1 MLARSIASLAL
12 LWLYLPAV
20 ALDFWDKRP
29 DAELAAEL
37 VAAMTPRE
45 LSSQV
50 MMLAFPN
57 SEPDAFILQWASSGP
72 LGGVKFFGWNAGSPE
87 LVAQAV
93 QTLQAASQK
102 AKGRIPLLV
111 ATDQEGGWV
120 RHIKGPTSTSPGN
133 LALGSAGLPHDA
145 WQTGWYLGTELRQM
159 GVNMNFAPSVDL
171 YINANTTVIGPRA
184 FSSDP
189 IQAGV
194 LGAAFQRG
202 LAEAGVIATAKHFP
216 GHGNTPDDSHGRL
229 PILNDTRE
237 VLLQRELVPY
247 RMMIAEGLPAIM
259 SGHLAFPL
267 VSGNEL
273 PASLSPQLIDGL
285 LRKDLGFSGVVI
297 TDDLLM
303 DGARPENLTIP
314 QAAVKALAAGNDL
327 LLISKPASA
336 QSETR
341 EGLVAKASD
350 PAFLARLR
358 EAATRVVMLK
368 LTYLKGKTAVPLE
381 PEPARLTLPA
391 TGATEFFFQST
402 ARAAVLMAGQDL
414 PWKPGPLL
422 LVTPYPGATAA
433 VGSRFPGT
441 RSLEY
446 EYRFSGF
453 DPAFRDTLAAQAP
466 TAARIVF
473 VLAVPGGLAYLK
485 ALEPWKDRLAV
496 ISLLSPVYL
505 REVPWVRNAVAVFGT
520 NAAAFE
526 VATAVLAGDFAPRGH
541 LPLKFPGLA
550 TGKP

>member
-1 MLARSIASLAL
+1 MVARCAAL
-12 LWLYLPAV
+12 LAFLCLSFPSDAV
-20 ALDFWDKRP
+20 DFWDQRP
-29 DAELAAEL
+29 DAELAAQL
-37 VAAMTPRE
+37 VAGMSPRE

-50 MMLAFPN
+50 LMLAFPD
-57 SEPDAFILQWASSGP
+57 SEPDSFILQWASSGP

-87 LVAQAV
+87 SVAKAV
-93 QTLQAASQK
+93 QTLQAASQR

-120 RHIKGPTSTSPGN
+120 RHIKGTTSTSPGN

-145 WQTGWYLGTELRQM
+145 WQTGWFLGTELRQL

-171 YINANTTVIGPRA
+171 YINANTTVIGPRS

-189 IQAGV
+189 IQSGV

-229 PILNDTRE
+229 PILNDTRDM
-237 VLLQRELVPY
+237 LLKRELVPY

-259 SGHLAFPL
+259 SGHLAFPQ

-273 PASLSPQLIDGL
+273 PASLSPELIGGL

-303 DGARPENLTIP
+303 DGARPDSMTIP

-327 LLISKPASA
+327 LLISKPAAA
-336 QSETR
+336 QTETR
-341 EGLVAKASD
+341 EELVAKAAD
-350 PAFLARLR
+350 PAFLARFR
-358 EAATRVVMLK
+358 EAATRVVRLK
-368 LTYLKGKTAVPLE
+368 LAYLKGKGAIPLE
-381 PEPARLTLPA
+381 PDPTRLKLPA
-391 TGATEFFFQST
+391 TGANEFFFQST

-422 LVTPYPGATAA
+422 VVTPYQGATAA
-433 VGSRFPGT
+433 VGIRFPGT

-446 EYRFSGF
+446 EYRFSGYVSV
-453 DPAFRDTLAAQAP
+453 FRDTLVEQARS
-466 TAARIVF
+466 ASRIVF
-473 VLAVPGGLAYLK
+473 VLAVPGGVAYLK

-505 REVPWVRNAVAVFGT
+505 REVPWVRNAIAVFGT
-520 NAAAFE
+520 NPAAFE
-526 VATAVLAGDFAPRGH
+526 VATAALAGDFTPRGR

-550 TGKP
+550 TGMP